1 MFAAGFGFAAK
12 AQTER
17 IVNRFQRGRSMPD
30 REYFDIL
37 LVIPLEEELLEVQKF
52 FPTKRN
58 LSTDTAHRFE
68 VDTGVPGLS
77 MLMVVQEQMGKT
89 SAYHAAAEALA
100 EYDVSLVVCLGI
112 AGSLTD
118 DLSLCD
124 VCYSELII
132 DVYDNSKASDG
143 KEGGTEVALSPSY
156 YPSPR
161 FLVASLNSIRTFPE
175 LQSQYA
181 AWREGRRELAKGM
194 FPEPVVGRKGA
205 TEEIGAPKSM
215 NGKIACAAVSKSER
229 YNTKL
234 RGIDRKVLAIETES
248 GGVFEA
254 ASRKG
259 IEALTIRGISDHA
272 DHSKDQLEKLTGNQ
286 IRAFAAQNAASFF
299 KMQLGNPQ
307 FQAAIAKCRSAK
319 SVEASASASAPGQ
332 ARSLAA
338 VVSELSAVYDEKL
351 RQLSPEFK
359 LLEKGYR
366 LPVPRMQSVEYVS
379 GVGARSSADPV
390 EVREA
395 LEQHDTILLG
405 LSKNYPDYSLPWVI
419 ANDLLTA
426 VVGGKQVLPIVIDGD
441 AVRPPR
447 IGLKEAAY
455 HDFSELEEFPGT
467 QLVFIIDGAPL
478 SSKSK
483 IDFLARQ
490 IKKRSGCRFIM
501 ITRDETHIISGSEFA
516 ASVKAETY
524 QLTSISFLEITHFVE
539 KNFGM
544 TASESEVIALRL
556 RDTFRS
562 FELSAHPTYFAGI
575 SKDVLAALLQAN
587 RRAELIQ
594 LAVDGFLSLVVAE
607 DKANVRLTRT
617 TRSRF
622 LRMLAR
628 EIRVEKNIVTR
639 SGLVALARDYAK
651 TYDYDVEPTAF
662 VASFIDSGIL
672 HYVGDRVFF
681 SLPFVESYLLA
692 VDLSETPAQAVRY
705 FDVDAEDFDI
715 GTFDLYCEINP
726 AHEVVEKVLAGVSKG
741 QTMVALREGERHIL
755 LTNTVRPAMLAQPQR
770 LQSIERSFSKLAD
783 DVRSGR
789 GNVKRK
795 QKLLDAADRMREAA
809 SDKAGLQEQA
819 DAAEPDEEFDTF
831 LRAAQYWTIGT
842 TMLGAA
848 AEHLKA
854 EVKQELSL
862 ALVDMAANLAHVW
875 TRAHARVNFEEI
887 RREFTSDESIKTI
900 QNGSAEG
907 ADIEETRRQVAGLV
921 DLLEFSWFSAPLRRL
936 LDHLC
941 ESARLRVLAVSVER
955 ASVQGEVQRLVHAAW
970 LADIDGKRGSKRLI
984 EVIKDLPPS
993 PFLRVVVASHL
1004 MTRVYWNQWDLD
1016 HRLHLLDAAEI
1027 AVRPLLDIR
1036 KGEIKRLI
1044 EGQAD
1049 DKGPKPE

>member
-1 MFAAGFGFAAK
+1 
-12 AQTER
+12 
-17 IVNRFQRGRSMPD
+17 MPD
-30 REYFDIL
+30 RDYFDIL

-52 FPTKRN
+52 FSTKRN
-58 LSTDTAHRFE
+58 LSTDTSHRFE
-68 VDTGVPGLS
+68 VNTGVPELS

-100 EYDVSLVVCLGI
+100 EYDVSLVICLGI

-124 VCYSELII
+124 VCYSEAII

-156 YPSPR
+156 YSSPR
-161 FLVASLNSIRTFPE
+161 FLIASLNSIRTFPE
-175 LQSQYA
+175 LQAQYA
-181 AWREGRRELAKGM
+181 AWQDGRRELAAKL

-205 TEEIGAPKSM
+205 PEEISAPRSM

-254 ASRKG
+254 AGRKG
-259 IEALTIRGISDHA
+259 IDALTIRGISDHA
-272 DHSKDQLEKLTGNQ
+272 DHSKDQLEKSTGNS
-286 IRAFAAQNAASFF
+286 IRAFAAQNAASFLRL
-299 KMQLGNPQ
+299 QLANPQ
-307 FQAAIAKCRSAK
+307 FVAAVLKCRSNRNVAAD
-319 SVEASASASAPGQ
+319 SGTASAAQ
-332 ARSLAA
+332 ARSLAT
-338 VVSELSAVYDEKL
+338 VISDFSTVFDDKL

-366 LPVPRMQSVEYVS
+366 LPVPRMRSVQYVN
-379 GVGARSSADPV
+379 GVGTRFSADPI

-395 LEQHDTILLG
+395 LEQHEVILLG

-426 VVGGKQVLPIVIDGD
+426 VVGGKQLLPVVVDGD

-447 IGLKEAAY
+447 IGLVESA
-455 HDFSELEEFPGT
+455 HNDFADVLDCPGT
-467 QLVFIIDGAPL
+467 QLVFIIDGVPL
-478 SSKSK
+478 ASKSR
-483 IDFLARQ
+483 IDFLTKE
-490 IKKRSGCRFIM
+490 IKKRTDCRFVM
-501 ITRDETHIISGSEFA
+501 LTRDETHIIAESEFA
-516 ASVKAETY
+516 ASTKAETY
-524 QLTSISFLEITHFVE
+524 QLSSISFLEITHFVE

-544 TASESEVIALRL
+544 TAAESEVIALRM
-556 RDTFRS
+556 RDTFRN

-575 SKDVLAALLQAN
+575 SKEVLAALLQAN

-594 LAVDGFLSLVVAE
+594 LAVDGFLTLVVAG

-617 TRSRF
+617 TRARF

-628 EIRVEKNIVTR
+628 EIRVEKNTITR
-639 SGLVALARDYAK
+639 EALVSLARDYAK
-651 TYDYDVEPTAF
+651 TYDYDIEPTAF

-672 HYVGDRVFF
+672 HFAGDRVLF

-692 VDLSETPAQAVRY
+692 LDLSETPAQAVRY
-705 FDVDAEDFDI
+705 FDLEAEDFDT

-726 AHEVVEKVLAGVSKG
+726 STDVIEKVFAGVAKG
-741 QTMVALREGERHIL
+741 RKMVALADGETHIL
-755 LTNTVRPAMLAQPQR
+755 LSGTIRPAMLAQPER
-770 LQSIERSFSKLAD
+770 LDAIEKGFNKLSE
-783 DVRSGR
+783 DVKSGR

-795 QKLLDAADRMREAA
+795 QKLLDVADRMKEAA
-809 SDKAGLQEQA
+809 SDKAGLQEQE
-819 DAAEPDEEFDTF
+819 DAEDENEEFATF
-831 LRAAQYWTIGT
+831 ITAAQYWTVGA
-842 TMLGAA
+842 TMLGAG
-848 AEHLKA
+848 AEHLRA

-862 ALVDMAANLAHVW
+862 ALVDMAASLAHVW
-875 TRAHARVNFEEI
+875 TRAHSRVDFEDI
-887 RREFTSDESIKTI
+887 RREFTSDENIKAI
-900 QNGSAEG
+900 QNGSGEA
-907 ADIEETRRQVAGLV
+907 ADFKETKRQVEGLV
-921 DLLEFSWFSAPLRRL
+921 DLLEFSWFAAPLRRL

-955 ASVQGEVQRLVHAAW
+955 ASVEGDVQRLIHAAW
-970 LADIDGKRGSKRLI
+970 LADIDGKRGAKRLLDI
-984 EVIKDLPPS
+984 IKDLPPS
-993 PFLRVVVASHL
+993 PFLRVVIATHL

-1016 HRLHLLDAAEI
+1016 HRLRLLDAVEF
-1027 AVRPLLDIR
+1027 AVRPIMTLK
-1036 KGEIKRLI
+1036 KGEIIRFI

-1049 DKGPKPE
+1049 EKSTKMD

>member
-1 MFAAGFGFAAK
+1 
-12 AQTER
+12 
-17 IVNRFQRGRSMPD
+17 MPD
-30 REYFDIL
+30 REYFDVL

-58 LSTDTAHRFE
+58 RSTDTTHRFE
-68 VDTGVPGLS
+68 VDTGVPELS
-77 MLMVVQEQMGKT
+77 MLMVVQDQMGKT
-89 SAYHAAAEALA
+89 SANHAAAEALA

-124 VCYSELII
+124 VCYSEAII

-156 YPSPR
+156 YSSPR
-161 FLVASLNSIRTFPE
+161 FLIASLNSIRTFPE
-175 LQSQYA
+175 LQPQYA
-181 AWREGRRELAKGM
+181 AWQESRRELAAKL

-205 TEEIGAPKSM
+205 PEKIAAPTST

-254 ASRKG
+254 AGRKS
-259 IEALTIRGISDHA
+259 IDAVTIRGISDHA
-272 DHSKDQLEKLTGNQ
+272 DHSKDQLEKSTGNS
-286 IRAFAAQNAASFF
+286 IRAFAAQNAASFLRL
-299 KMQLGNPQ
+299 QLSNPQ
-307 FQAAIAKCRSAK
+307 FQAAVLKCRSNRNVAAV
-319 SVEASASASAPGQ
+319 SSNVAAPQ
-332 ARSLAA
+332 ARSLAT
-338 VVSELSAVYDEKL
+338 VISDFSTVFDEKL

-366 LPVPRMQSVEYVS
+366 LPVPRMRSVQYVN
-379 GVGARSSADPV
+379 GVGTRFSADPI

-395 LEQHDTILLG
+395 LEQHEAILLG

-426 VVGGKQVLPIVIDGD
+426 VVGGKQLLPIVVDGD

-447 IGLKEAAY
+447 IGLVEAAQN
-455 HDFSELEEFPGT
+455 DFADVQDCPGT
-467 QLVFIIDGAPL
+467 QLVFIIDGVPL
-478 SSKSK
+478 SSKSR
-483 IDFLARQ
+483 IDFLAKE
-490 IKKRSGCRFIM
+490 IKKRADCRFIM
-501 ITRDETHIISGSEFA
+501 LTRDETHIIAESEFA
-516 ASVKAETY
+516 AATKAETY
-524 QLTSISFLEITHFVE
+524 QLSSISFLEITHFVE

-544 TASESEVIALRL
+544 TAAESEVIALRL
-556 RDTFRS
+556 RDTFRN

-575 SKDVLAALLQAN
+575 SKEVLAALLQAN

-594 LAVDGFLSLVVAE
+594 LAVDGFLTLVVAG

-617 TRSRF
+617 TRARF

-628 EIRVEKNIVTR
+628 EIRVEKNAVTKDA
-639 SGLVALARDYAK
+639 LVSLARDYAK
-651 TYDYDVEPTAF
+651 TYDYDIEPTAF

-672 HYVGDRVFF
+672 HFAGDRVLF

-692 VDLSETPAQAVRY
+692 VDLSEAPAQAVRY
-705 FDVDAEDFDI
+705 FDIEAEDFDV

-726 AHEVVEKVLAGVSKG
+726 STEVIDKVLGGVAKG
-741 QTMVALREGERHIL
+741 RKMVCLADGETHIL
-755 LTNTVRPAMLAQPQR
+755 LSGTLRPAMLTQPQR
-770 LQSIERSFSKLAD
+770 LEAIEKSFNRLSD
-783 DVRSGR
+783 DVKSGR
-789 GNVKRK
+789 GDVKRK
-795 QKLLDAADRMREAA
+795 QKLLDVVDQVQEAA
-809 SDKAGLQEQA
+809 SDKAGLQEQE
-819 DAAEPDEEFDTF
+819 DAEEENEEFSTF
-831 LRAAQYWTIGT
+831 MPAARYWTIGA

-848 AEHLKA
+848 AEHLRA

-862 ALVDMAANLAHVW
+862 ALIDMAASLAHVW
-875 TRAHARVNFEEI
+875 TRAHSRVDFADL
-887 RREFTSDESIKTI
+887 RREFTSDENIKAI
-900 QNGSAEG
+900 QNGASGEA
-907 ADIEETRRQVAGLV
+907 ADFKETKRQVEGLV

-941 ESARLRVLAVSVER
+941 ETARLRVLAVSVER
-955 ASVQGEVQRLVHAAW
+955 ASVEGDVQRLIHSVW
-970 LADIDGKRGSKRLI
+970 LADIDGKRGAKKLMDT
-984 EVIKDLPPS
+984 IKDLPPS
-993 PFLRVVVASHL
+993 PFLRIVVASHL

-1016 HRLHLLDAAEI
+1016 HRLRLLDAVEM
-1027 AVRPLLDIR
+1027 AVRPIMTLK
-1036 KGEIKRLI
+1036 KGEIIRYI

-1049 DKGPKPE
+1049 EKSSKTD